1 MSQKTKANR
10 SGRGRRREWMM
21 NVGLIAYIISFVLR
35 IPLGRMIGDKGI
47 GFYAGVMEMYLVINV
62 IFSYGVSK
70 ALAALVRY
78 RARREMFRSAKRVYR
93 DVMMFTLAIGAL
105 LMVSAIVF
113 CGFFSETLLL
123 EPRGYLAVAA
133 IAPAIF
139 LSAVTGVMRGYFQGM
154 GTMVPTIQSKLVE
167 KVVQFVASL
176 MLAAVFYSY
185 GEKVAALLKT
195 SEFAAAYGAVGAAL
209 GMSVACFF
217 SLLHLIFI
225 HVVYAKTFK
234 RQLARDNTKYA
245 ESNAQIFLMFFQAAL
260 PYILCAMLYNMNYI
274 VDQRI
279 FNYAMNVKE
288 KGSLRTGHWGVYYGK
303 YSVVVGLAAT
313 IFAFVA
319 AMGIPRIIQ
328 LQEKQENREA
338 QYRFGNLMHQLAIL
352 TIPCA
357 VMLAVLAEL
366 IVGLLFTGDKE
377 TAVTMLQAGSVV
389 VALFPFAYLCMNILQ
404 RTRNQRVV
412 IFGGLAAF
420 LSHILLLVIL
430 VTNTKLGIHAVVC
443 AGIFFWLIVCGAGLF
458 GIMRY
463 LSYTPDWIRFFAI
476 PSACAA
482 VSGLVAMLLCKL
494 LLSLLGNAVTLLIC
508 LVVGLLVY
516 NVLLVVLKGVKE
528 EELREMPGGGILLR
542 LWERVHL
549 I

>member
-1 MSQKTKANR
+1 MSKKTKANR

-313 IFAFVA
+313 KFGFVGA
-319 AMGIPRIIQ
+319 KGVS
-328 LQEKQENREA
+328 REF
-338 QYRFGNLMHQLAIL
+338 Q
-352 TIPCA
+352 
-357 VMLAVLAEL
+357 
-366 IVGLLFTGDKE
+366 
-377 TAVTMLQAGSVV
+377 
-389 VALFPFAYLCMNILQ
+389 
-404 RTRNQRVV
+404 
-412 IFGGLAAF
+412 
-420 LSHILLLVIL
+420 
-430 VTNTKLGIHAVVC
+430 
-443 AGIFFWLIVCGAGLF
+443 
-458 GIMRY
+458 
-463 LSYTPDWIRFFAI
+463 
-476 PSACAA
+476 SARK
-482 VSGLVAMLLCKL
+482 G
-494 LLSLLGNAVTLLIC
+494 LSLLGASVVRVRVRAENAGSTTPETAVRSPCRTLLIRC
-508 LVVGLLVY
+508 WTKPSTTLPSGSSRY
-516 NVLLVVLKGVKE
+516 STSE
-528 EELREMPGGGILLR
+528 RSR
-542 LWERVHL
+542 ERVFTREIRSASGWTEAFSRRSSPAL
-549 I
+549 RMTCAVS